1 MNVNKTGHNH
11 CPGPYPF
18 HLPPHPTGQKYMG
31 EGSIIRFVIKWGGI
45 ETEGGGREGEVT
57 LLSRESKQCCYKH
70 DSDTI
75 KTSIQHTHIHSIHT
89 QSYTQLRD
97 PYITYLL
104 RRTSHV
110 NHSWDNTQQI
120 SNIWHTVNKAHIRIY
135 LYFLFTFKYF
145 FKNILRLKRIN
156 VFFSVCKIFFN
167 RYKIFIVKWLVKI

>member
-1 MNVNKTGHNH
+1 MGKVRRNKLWLIISSKKCKPFFLNVNKTGHNH

-75 KTSIQHTHIHSIHT
+75 KTSIQHTHIHSSIIHT
-89 QSYTQLRD
+89 AKR
-97 PYITYLL
+97 PIHYIPIEKDVTCQPFM
-104 RRTSHV
+104 R
-110 NHSWDNTQQI
+110 
-120 SNIWHTVNKAHIRIY
+120 
-135 LYFLFTFKYF
+135 
-145 FKNILRLKRIN
+145 
-156 VFFSVCKIFFN
+156 
-167 RYKIFIVKWLVKI
+167 

>member
-1 MNVNKTGHNH
+1 MGKVRRNKLWLIISSKLVRSVNHSFWMLTRQDTITALA
-11 CPGPYPF
+11 PSPSTF
-18 HLPPHPTGQKYMG
+18 TPHPTGQKYMG
-31 EGSIIRFVIKWGGI
+31 EGSVIRFVIKWGGI
-45 ETEGGGREGEVT
+45 ESEGGGREGEVT

-104 RRTSHV
+104 RRTSRV

-120 SNIWHTVNKAHIRIY
+120 SNIY
-135 LYFLFTFKYF
+135 LTH
-145 FKNILRLKRIN
+145 
-156 VFFSVCKIFFN
+156 S
-167 RYKIFIVKWLVKI
+167 